1 MDIRHLTCTNEGLL
15 RSAASLFTRV
25 YKQPEH
31 VLFERL
37 KVIFSEGGWR
47 LAYEKDFKVAAL
59 YQLTDRLHSGSVVFI
74 DSLAAAESGGG
85 HGAAMLDHIAS
96 YARSAGCQ
104 AVILD
109 CRVDNTEALRFY
121 DRRMVR
127 RSFGYIMEVK

>member
-1 MDIRHLTCTNEGLL
+1 MEIRHLTCYHGSLL
-15 RSAASLFTRV
+15 RSAAALFTRI
-25 YKQPEH
+25 YNQPEE
-31 VLFERL
+31 VLFKRL
-37 KVIFSEGGWR
+37 TNIFDDGGWR

-59 YQLTDRLHSGSVVFI
+59 YQVTDRLHSGSVVFI

-85 HGAAMLDHIAS
+85 HGAAMLDHLAS
-96 YARSAGCQ
+96 YALAAGCC